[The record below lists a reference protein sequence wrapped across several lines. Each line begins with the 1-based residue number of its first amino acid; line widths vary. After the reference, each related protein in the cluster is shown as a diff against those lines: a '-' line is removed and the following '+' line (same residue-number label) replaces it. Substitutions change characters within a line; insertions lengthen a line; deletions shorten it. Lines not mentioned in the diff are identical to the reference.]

1 MTIDPTKPMSTM
13 NEPHNLELQGGH
25 SLAMAPSA
33 AVQSSSEQAIGGEPE
48 AIYWRSLGELEN
60 SPEYLGAVEREF
72 PEGIA
77 DAPDE
82 VSRRGFLSAVAAS
95 VALAGLAGCR
105 KPETH
110 ILPFN
115 KRPEGFKPGLPQLYA
130 TTLSRRGY
138 GIGVLAKSSDGR
150 PTKIEG
156 NPKHPSS
163 LGGTDLQ
170 LHAELLQL
178 YDPSRSRKARGPKK
192 AAAEHEAHGAGGGHE
207 HAAPVAEPDV
217 WTEFYGWLDEASK
230 ELVNI
235 RRGEGLHV
243 LMPQTSS
250 PSLLAAVEKMQKG
263 SFPKARFHTWSAL
276 HADNELAGAKIAFG
290 RVVGTHYD
298 FGKADVVVSL
308 DSDFL
313 ATDGNNLVNARGWAA
328 TRQKPVPGKK
338 LSRLYVAESTYSTTG
353 TAADHRFR
361 TKSGDIPAV
370 TFALA
375 NALGVGKGTG
385 LAQALEKHPAAPFAK
400 DGKPWIEVLARDLQS
415 ARGRSIV
422 IAGPNQPAAV
432 HAAVHAIN
440 QTLGNVGQ
448 TVTYRAVPEGLQ
460 ASAVA
465 SIQELCTAIE
475 QGKCD
480 TLVFLGTNPVY
491 DAPADLKFA
500 ELLKAKKPKT
510 TIHVGAYDDET
521 GMLCDWH
528 FPEAHEFEC
537 WGDARA
543 HDGTVSMRQPLV
555 APLHGG
561 VSALEFLGFLNQES
575 GWEDLVSARSTLFG
589 YELVKAHWQTASG
602 APDFTTNWWPNALR
616 DGFVAGS
623 FAVENV
629 AIDAPAIA
637 EAVGGYKRPEG
648 IEVVLR
654 SCPKMGDG
662 RYANN
667 SWMQE
672 IPDPLT
678 KLSWDNA
685 ALVSMATARKLNV
698 QNGDFLTITAG
709 GSSLQIPAWILPGHA
724 DDSVTIR
731 LGWGRS
737 LPESCKVAHGTG
749 FNGYVLRTTGSQW
762 IATGAQVHRG
772 QGSHELVCTQEHGT
786 MAGRAHVREAT
797 VKKNEADPR
806 WAPKMSPLD
815 QAARLHDETA
825 VEASLAKSL
834 WVERFEAR
842 RSDPEVKKSPYQWG
856 MVIDLNA
863 CTGCSACLAACVAEN
878 NVPMVGKMQVAKN
891 REMFWIRADRYFTSV
906 ADTKAKKDVTHSDKL
921 EMVEDPQV
929 ANMPVPCMQCENA
942 PCESVCPVAATTH
955 SPDGLNDMVY
965 NRCIGTRYCSNNCPY
980 KVRRFNYL
988 DFTGSVADTK
998 RLAFNPDVTVRSRGV
1013 MEKCTYCVQ
1022 RINGGR
1028 IQAKLAGKKVGDGPN
1043 DVHVTTACAQACPT
1057 QAITFGN
1064 TLEKTSA
1071 VSTQRALDLNYG
1083 LLSELNTKPRTTYL
1097 GRVRN
1102 PNPELQPG

>member
-1 MTIDPTKPMSTM
+1 MTIDPQQPMPTM
-13 NEPHNLELQGGH
+13 NEP
-25 SLAMAPSA
+25 
-33 AVQSSSEQAIGGEPE
+33 QAEPQTGQ
-48 AIYWRSLGELEN
+48 IYWRSLGELEN
-60 SPEYLGAVEREF
+60 SPEYQDAVEREF

-77 DAPDE
+77 DAPE
-82 VSRRGFLSAVAAS
+82 GTSRRGFLTAVAAS
-95 VALAGLAGCR
+95 VALAGLSSCR

-115 KRPEGFKPGLPQLYA
+115 KRPEGFKPGLPQFYA

-150 PTKIEG
+150 PTKLEG
-156 NPKHPSS
+156 NPDHPSS

-178 YDPSRSRKARGPKK
+178 YDPGRSRRARGPKK
-192 AAAEHEAHGAGGGHE
+192 AGTEQGPAQGEGHGGGDEHG
-207 HAAPVAEPDV
+207 HAAAVAEPDV
-217 WTEFYGWLDEASK
+217 WTDFFGWLDEASK

-235 RRGEGLHV
+235 KRGEGLHV

-250 PSLLAAVEKMQKG
+250 PSLLAAVERMQKG

-276 HADNELAGAKIAFG
+276 HADNELAGAKLAFG

-298 FGKADVVVSL
+298 FSKADVVVSL

-328 TRQKPVPGKK
+328 TRQKPVAGKK

-361 TKSGDIPAV
+361 TKSGDIAAV
-370 TFALA
+370 AFALA
-375 NALGVGKGTG
+375 SALGVGKG
-385 LAQALEKHPAAPFAK
+385 QALGQAVEKHPAAPFTK

-422 IAGPNQPAAV
+422 IAGPNQPASV

-448 TVTYRAVPEGLQ
+448 TVTYSAVPEGLQ

-465 SIQELCTAIE
+465 SIQELSTAIE
-475 QGKCD
+475 QGTCH
-480 TLVFLGTNPVY
+480 TLVFLGTNPVF

-500 ELLKAKKPKT
+500 ELLKSKKPKT

-521 GMLCDWH
+521 GRLCDWH
-528 FPEAHEFEC
+528 FPEAHELEC

-543 HDGTVSMRQPLV
+543 HDGTVSLRQPLV

-561 VSALEFLGFLNQES
+561 VSPLEFLGFLNQDS
-575 GWEDLVSARSTLFG
+575 GWEEIVSARSTLFG
-589 YELVKAHWQTASG
+589 YELVKSYWQTASG
-602 APDFTTNWWPNALR
+602 GAADFATNWWPKALH
-616 DGFVAGS
+616 DGLVAGS
-623 FAVENV
+623 KFAVENV
-629 AIDAPAIA
+629 TIDAPAIA
-637 EAVGGYKRPEG
+637 AAVGSYARTEG
-648 IEVVLR
+648 VEVVLR
-654 SCPKMGDG
+654 GCPKMGDG

-678 KLSWDNA
+678 KLTWDNA
-685 ALVSMATARKLNV
+685 ALVSIATAKKLNV

-737 LPESCKVAHGTG
+737 LPESCKVAQGTG

-762 IATGAQVHRG
+762 IASGAQVSRG

-786 MAGRAHVREAT
+786 MAGRAHVRETT
-797 VKKNEADPR
+797 VKQNEADPQ

-815 QAARLHDETA
+815 KAARLHDEHAT
-825 VEASLAKSL
+825 EASLMKSL

-842 RSDPEVKKSPYQWG
+842 RNDPEVKKSPYQWG

-863 CTGCSACLAACVAEN
+863 CTGCSACLVACVAEN

-891 REMFWIRADRYFTSV
+891 REMLWIRADRYFTSE
-906 ADTKAKKDVTHSDKL
+906 AGDKL
-921 EMVEDPQV
+921 KVAEDPQV

-965 NRCIGTRYCSNNCPY
+965 NRCVGTRYCSNNCPY

-1028 IQAKLAGKKVGDGPN
+1028 IQAKLSGKMVGDGEN